1 MVETELVQYTDQVTT
16 DRYLKPIWLINKIK
30 GVGIVVDIEKI
41 KSDIADL
48 EILTA
53 EEYCRPQVEIIY
65 KEFEESRA
73 RQVSELKTSLEVF
86 ERYQMIEEV
95 EEVEAE

>member
-1 MVETELVQYTDQVTT
+1 MVDTELVSYTDQETT

-53 EEYCRPQVEIIY
+53 EEYCRPQVELIY

-86 ERYQMIEEV
+86 ERYQMIEET

>member
-1 MVETELVQYTDQVTT
+1 MVETELVYYTDQRTT

-30 GVGIVVDIEKI
+30 GVGVMVDIEKI

-53 EEYCRPQVEIIY
+53 EEYCRPQVELIY
-65 KEFEESRA
+65 AEFEESRA
-73 RQVSELKTSLEVF
+73 RQISELRTSLEVF
-86 ERYQMIEEV
+86 ERYQVPTESD
-95 EEVEAE
+95 EVEAE

>member
-65 KEFEESRA
+65 MEFEESRA

-95 EEVEAE
+95 EEVAAE

>member
-1 MVETELVQYTDQVTT
+1 MVDTELVEYTDQLTAN
-16 DRYLKPIWLINKIK
+16 RYLKPIWLINKIK

-41 KSDIADL
+41 KNDIADL

-53 EEYCRPQVEIIY
+53 EEYCRPQVEQIY
-65 KEFEESRA
+65 KEFEESRS
-73 RQVSELKTSLEVF
+73 RQVSELRTSLEIF
-86 ERYQMIEEV
+86 ERYQVPTES